1 MSGSG
6 NPFGSPYGSTMSGG
20 VNYGDGSERREA
32 GAARAPSGPEPTRDI
47 STAEFMTEVIE
58 ASNTRPVLVDFWAPW
73 CGPCRQL
80 GPAIESAV
88 RKANGKVRLVKMNI
102 DEHPEVAGQMGIQS
116 IPAVVAFDKGRP
128 KDAFMGAS
136 PESEIIRFIEKLVGP
151 SGPSELE
158 LALSEAARLLQEGA
172 ADRSAELYEAILGQF
187 PDNKDA
193 RAGAGMAHLALG
205 DIDRAREIAEG
216 IAQGESHAGLKALVA
231 EISLREK
238 AGGLAELAEL
248 EARLASNPADHQVRF
263 DLAHAL
269 NASGRRE
276 EAAEHLLHIIAKDR
290 KWQDDGA
297 RQELLK
303 FFEAWGPTDPATLAA
318 RRRLSSVLFS

>member
-1 MSGSG
+1 MADNG
-6 NPFGSPYGSTMSGG
+6 NPYGSSHGTAMSGT
-20 VNYGDGSERREA
+20 VSYGDGGGKA
-32 GAARAPSGPEPTRDI
+32 VAPRGPEPVRDI

-128 KDAFMGAS
+128 KDAFMGAI
-136 PESEIIRFIEKLVGP
+136 PESEITRFIEKLVGP
-151 SGPSELE
+151 SGPSELDI
-158 LALSEAARLLQEGA
+158 ALEEAARLMQDGA
-172 ADRSAELYEAILGQF
+172 HERAAELYAAIAGQF
-187 PDNKDA
+187 PENKDA
-193 RAGAGMAHLALG
+193 LAGLGMASLQLG
-205 DIDRAREIAEG
+205 RMDEARRIAETVG
-216 IAQGESHAGLKALVA
+216 ENESHAGLKALVA
-231 EISLREK
+231 ELSLREK

-248 EARLASNPADHQVRF
+248 EHRISENPGDHQARF

-269 NASGRRE
+269 NAAGRRE
-276 EAAEHLLHIIAKDR
+276 EAAEHLLHIISRDR
-290 KWQDDGA
+290 KWEDDAA
-297 RQELLK
+297 RLELLK
-303 FFEAWGPTDPATLAA
+303 FFEAWGPGDPATLSG